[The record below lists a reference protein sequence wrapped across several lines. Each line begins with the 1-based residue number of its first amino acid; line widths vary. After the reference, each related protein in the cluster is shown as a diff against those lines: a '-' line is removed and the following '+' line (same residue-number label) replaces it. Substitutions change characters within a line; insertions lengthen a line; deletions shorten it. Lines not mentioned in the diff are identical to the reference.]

1 MKIQKLLLPFFLIQS
16 LNLLSQNDKTAT
28 VILDKFSSGATSA
41 PSVSM
46 KFKMTTLDQ
55 AANTRDTVSG
65 NIILSKD
72 KYMLDLTDNLIWF
85 NGETTWSYLPVEK
98 EVTIS
103 KPDRKDNSFQNRP
116 SAIFSMYKKG
126 YKCRLVEERTGTYV
140 IDLYPEDLKSDM
152 VRVRLIIGKEKLDL
166 KTLEYKKKDGMVM
179 TLTVLVYDLS
189 IKPGADTFVFHTE
202 KYKGVDVVD
211 IR

>member
-1 MKIQKLLLPFFLIQS
+1 MKIQKLLLPIFLIQS
-16 LNLLSQNDKTAT
+16 LNLLSQNDKSAT
-28 VILDKFSSGATSA
+28 VILDKFSSSATSA

-46 KFKMTTLDQ
+46 KFKITTLDQ

-65 NIILSKD
+65 KIILSKD
-72 KYMLDLTDNLIWF
+72 KYMLDLAGNSIWF
-85 NGETTWSYLPVEK
+85 NGETSWSYLPIEK

-103 KPDRKDNSFQNRP
+103 KPDRKDNSFQNKP

-140 IDLYPEDLKSDM
+140 IDLYPDDLKSDM
-152 VRVRLIIGKEKLDL
+152 VRVRLTIGKEKMDL
-166 KTLEYKKKDGMVM
+166 KSLEYKKKDGIVM
-179 TLTVLVYDLS
+179 TLNVLVYDLS
-189 IKPGADTFVFHTE
+189 IKPGPDTFVFRAE
-202 KYKGVDVVD
+202 KYKGVDIID